1 MNWKNWSKPWMTKKY
16 ELIVFDWDGTLM
28 DSEARIVTCIQRAAL
43 EARLPVPSQAAA
55 RDIIGLGLSEAVQR
69 LFPAVDGGELD
80 RLTEAYRTHWLGDEV
95 EPETMFAGARQLIVG
110 LHGAGHLLAVA
121 TGKSRRGLD
130 KALTDSGLG
139 DWFHASRCADE
150 TFSKPHPQMLEEILC
165 DLATSPQ
172 VAVVVGDTEYDMQM
186 AASAGVDAVGMA
198 HGVHAPERLVAA
210 GALQCFDDLSA
221 LSDWL
226 LAPTLDTQAGENRK

>member
-1 MNWKNWSKPWMTKKY
+1 MTKKY

-43 EARLPVPSQAAA
+43 DVRLPVPSQAAA
-55 RDIIGLGLSEAVQR
+55 SNIIGLGLLEAVQR
-69 LFPAVDGGELD
+69 LFPTVDDREVD
-80 RLTEAYRTHWLGDEV
+80 RLAEAYRTHWLGDAV
-95 EPETMFAGARQLIVG
+95 EPAVMFAGARQLIEG

-130 KALTDSGLG
+130 KALADSGLG
-139 DWFHASRCADE
+139 DWFHATRCADE

-165 DLATSPQ
+165 DLDTSPQ
-172 VAVVVGDTEYDMQM
+172 AAVVVGDTEYDMQM
-186 AASAGVDAVGMA
+186 AASAGVDAIGMA

-226 LAPTLDTQAGENRK
+226 LAPALDPQAGENRK